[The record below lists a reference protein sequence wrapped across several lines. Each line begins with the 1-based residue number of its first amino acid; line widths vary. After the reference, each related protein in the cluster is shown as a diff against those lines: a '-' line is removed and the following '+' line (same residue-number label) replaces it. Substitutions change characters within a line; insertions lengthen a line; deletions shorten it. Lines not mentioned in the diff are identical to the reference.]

1 MRKEE
6 GNHAIRLL
14 VLIIVFFGNAYRI
27 DVARIFSKEVEHSEG
42 NAQDLKEMCMMEEIV
57 KVDAL
62 CRQI

>member
-1 MRKEE
+1 MDAARYQRN
-6 GNHAIRLL
+6 GGR
-14 VLIIVFFGNAYRI
+14 FTMFDRI

-42 NAQDLKEMCMMEEIV
+42 NAEELKEMCMMEEIA

>member
-1 MRKEE
+1 MR
-6 GNHAIRLL
+6 H
-14 VLIIVFFGNAYRI
+14 VFTETVANSQCLI

-42 NAQDLKEMCMMEEIV
+42 NAQDLKEMCMMEEIA